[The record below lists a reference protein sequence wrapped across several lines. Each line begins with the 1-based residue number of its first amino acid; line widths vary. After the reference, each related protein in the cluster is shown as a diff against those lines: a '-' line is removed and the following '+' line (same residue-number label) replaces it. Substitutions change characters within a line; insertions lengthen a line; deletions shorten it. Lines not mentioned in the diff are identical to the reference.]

1 MNKHG
6 KHDLDIPVIV
16 NPRNDPPLINV
27 PEFIMLENV
36 TKDDIHFP
44 GHIHF
49 AVYNTALFI
58 HALTRFVSRPMHE
71 ITFSTID
78 IAKLLSQEI
87 RSEEL
92 YNDVS

>member
-49 AVYNTALFI
+49 PGILQF
-58 HALTRFVSRPMHE
+58 TRNNNV
-71 ITFSTID
+71 
-78 IAKLLSQEI
+78 LLCI
-87 RSEEL
+87 CL
-92 YNDVS
+92 L